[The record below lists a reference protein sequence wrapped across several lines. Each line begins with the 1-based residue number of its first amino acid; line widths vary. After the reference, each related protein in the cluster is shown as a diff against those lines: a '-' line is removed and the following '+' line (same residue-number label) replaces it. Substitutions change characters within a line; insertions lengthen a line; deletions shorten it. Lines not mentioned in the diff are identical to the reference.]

1 MAYSAETILFGSDAC
16 GINRCKTLIHFGYR
30 RRTIIDQSTAK
41 FYKLRVEFLCRSR
54 DARVFCRSEGGCML
68 GDGLLD
74 LIEQFGRISGLERQ
88 RTLR

>member
-1 MAYSAETILFGSDAC
+1 MEEIGRSRSQSLQNAYTFG
-16 GINRCKTLIHFGYR
+16 NR

-41 FYKLRVEFLCRSR
+41 FYKLRVKFLCRSR
-54 DARVFCRSEGGCML
+54 DARVFFRSEGGCML
-68 GDGLLD
+68 GDGLLG